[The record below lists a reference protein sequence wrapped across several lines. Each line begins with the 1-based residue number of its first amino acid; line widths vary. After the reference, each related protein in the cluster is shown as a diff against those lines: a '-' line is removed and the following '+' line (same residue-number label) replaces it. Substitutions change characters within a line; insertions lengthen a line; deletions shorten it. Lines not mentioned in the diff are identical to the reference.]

1 MEILTS
7 LRGKIEEID
16 LQITTLLKER
26 FKVVKKIGDFKDQN
40 KSNIRDLQREKAL
53 LAKLLQSHELKKNE
67 KIYIEKIFK
76 SIFEKSCEIQEK

>member
-7 LRGKIEEID
+7 LRGKIEKID

-26 FKVVKKIGDFKDQN
+26 FEVVKKIGDFKEQN

-76 SIFEKSCEIQEK
+76 SIFENSCEIQEK